1 MNLQEEIDTRRTEIQ
16 TAGYPMSVGEIV
28 NLYKDG
34 DLDIHPEFQRYFRW
48 SYKQKSRFIESL
60 LLGIPIPSIFVFQ
73 RHDGVW
79 DLIDGLQ
86 RVSTILEFM
95 GDLRDKDG
103 NSVEGS
109 RLSATDYLTQLEGV
123 RWSKEVGGFD
133 PETDT
138 ALTPEQ
144 QRLIKRAALD
154 VKIVNRESDEQTKF
168 DLFQRL
174 NTGGS
179 QLSDQEVR
187 NSMLIMVNPEYYRWV
202 DGLRQE
208 TSFQE
213 SIAIADRFADQQ
225 YDQELVLR
233 FLLLSELP
241 EDELAKIGDLGDFLT
256 DGSIAAA
263 RDARDLDEQ
272 ALKFRQVFSFINGAL
287 GEAAFKRFDPAKGKF
302 LGGFTVSTFEAVS
315 SGVAANLD
323 AYLALPPEEANSILM
338 SRAQDLWSE
347 STFRRNSGSGVRAST
362 RVPRIIPFARN
373 HFKP

>member
-48 SYKQKSRFIESL
+48 SHKQKSRFIESL

-103 NSVEGS
+103 NCLEGS
-109 RLSATDYLTQLEGV
+109 RLSATDYLTELEGV

-187 NSMLIMVNPEYYRWV
+187 NSMLIMVNPDYYRWV

-263 RDARDLDEQ
+263 RDARDLNEQ
-272 ALKFRQVFSFINGAL
+272 ALKFGQVFSFINGAL
-287 GEAAFKRFDPAKGKF
+287 GDAAFKRFDPAKGKF

-347 STFRRNSGSGVRAST
+347 STFRKNSGSGVRAST

>member
-1 MNLQEEIDTRRTEIQ
+1 
-16 TAGYPMSVGEIV
+16 
-28 NLYKDG
+28 
-34 DLDIHPEFQRYFRW
+34 
-48 SYKQKSRFIESL
+48 
-60 LLGIPIPSIFVFQ
+60 
-73 RHDGVW
+73 
-79 DLIDGLQ
+79 
-86 RVSTILEFM
+86 
-95 GDLRDKDG
+95 
-103 NSVEGS
+103 
-109 RLSATDYLTQLEGV
+109 
-123 RWSKEVGGFD
+123 
-133 PETDT
+133 
-138 ALTPEQ
+138 
-144 QRLIKRAALD
+144 
-154 VKIVNRESDEQTKF
+154 
-168 DLFQRL
+168 
-174 NTGGS
+174 
-179 QLSDQEVR
+179 
-187 NSMLIMVNPEYYRWV
+187 MLIMVNPEYYRWV

-287 GEAAFKRFDPAKGKF
+287 GDAAFKRFDPAKGKF

>member
-287 GEAAFKRFDPAKGKF
+287 GDAAFKRFDPAKGKF

-373 HFKP
+373 NFKP

>member
-109 RLSATDYLTQLEGV
+109 RLSATDYLAQLEGV

-133 PETDT
+133 PETDA

-263 RDARDLDEQ
+263 RDTRDLDEQ

-287 GEAAFKRFDPAKGKF
+287 GDAAFKRFDPAKGKF

>member
-287 GEAAFKRFDPAKGKF
+287 GDAAFKRFDPAKGKF